1 MADQHSKQDEE
12 KLEFTP
18 NAEALGYISLD
29 QATVLAIRNARDD
42 TSAYGKELADRE
54 LVWEVD
60 HAEES
65 EDYYRI
71 FIRYRPLRGFDGKS
85 GVEQFTID
93 KLGKVDSRLTLSI
106 PRRSQN
112 TRTRVTAAGILMLLS
127 VVIGVSFVTRV
138 SLPGTQPGVVGTAVG
153 TTSTNPDVDLLTNA
167 LVLPNAVTPITVPT
181 KTPESTSKPL
191 DTERRSPRPEDG
203 WYLRGRS
210 LQAAGDHVSA
220 ILQFTLS
227 IDNLPEFLPAYEA
240 RSDSYW
246 EIGDPDSAL
255 RDITR
260 SIELEPTG
268 DKYHQRGQRYQSLK
282 NHLAAIDDY
291 TRAIELF
298 PGNPIYFASRDKAH
312 SELKE
317 VEDAIRD

>member
-1 MADQHSKQDEE
+1 MADQHSKQDEG
-12 KLEFTP
+12 KLEFTTD
-18 NAEALGYISLD
+18 AEALGYISLD

-42 TSAYGKELADRE
+42 TSTYGEGLAERE

-60 HAEES
+60 RAEES

-71 FIRYRPLRGFDGKS
+71 FVSYRPLRGFVGEP

-93 KLGKVDSRLTLSI
+93 KLGTIDSRLVLSI
-106 PRRSQN
+106 PRSNQN
-112 TRTRVTAAGILMLLS
+112 RRTWVTAAGILMLLS
-127 VVIGVSFVTRV
+127 VVIGVLFVTV
-138 SLPGTQPGVVGTAVG
+138 VVFPATKPQVVGTAVG
-153 TTSTNPDVDLLTNA
+153 MTSTDPHVDLPTDV
-167 LVLPNAVTPITVPT
+167 LVLPNAVIPIALPT
-181 KTPESTSKPL
+181 KRQEPTSTLPETG
-191 DTERRSPRPEDG
+191 RRSPRTEDG

-220 ILQFTLS
+220 ILQFAMS
-227 IDNLPEFLPAYEA
+227 IDNLPGFIPAYEA

-268 DKYHQRGQRYQSLK
+268 DRYHQRGQRYQSLK

-291 TRAIELF
+291 TRAIELS
-298 PGNPIYFASRDKAH
+298 PGNPIYLASLDKAH
-312 SELKE
+312 GELKE
-317 VEDAIRD
+317 VEDAVRD